1 MLPLFVQSTAGKVHT
16 RSDGGEVEIAVNW
29 GLQSGSNVAERGRL
43 PYKHVKKFL
52 YSIAARVAIA
62 GGGHNPEQIGTLNFI
77 ELGL

>member
-29 GLQSGSNVAERGRL
+29 GPQSGSIMAKGGRL

-52 YSIAARVAIA
+52 NPVAERFA
-62 GGGHNPEQIGTLNFI
+62 VGGGGYNPE
-77 ELGL
+77 

>member
-29 GLQSGSNVAERGRL
+29 GLQSGSIVAKRGRL

-52 YSIAARVAIA
+52 CPVAERFGIDGA
-62 GGGHNPEQIGTLNFI
+62 GHNPE
-77 ELGL
+77 